1 MAPLSSSD
9 ETDGGLWL
17 PVKRARAH
25 ELVIEV
31 IEDRILSGALQVR
44 RRLPPER
51 ELASSLDVS
60 RAGVREAVRVLES
73 QGCSGRSPAP
83 VRPPD
88 VRRRSAA

>member
-31 IEDRILSGALQVR
+31 IEDRILSAPSR
-44 RRLPPER
+44 SATPSRPS
-51 ELASSLDVS
+51 ASSRRAS
-60 RAGVREAVRVLES
+60 R
-73 QGCSGRSPAP
+73 
-83 VRPPD
+83 
-88 VRRRSAA
+88 